1 MAKQTLFRT
10 ITAAAFLLFAL
21 LTPNLF
27 ADSYAR
33 IVRLSEVDGS
43 VQIDRN
49 TGKGFENAI
58 PNMPVTQGVRLDTGD
73 NGRAEVE
80 FENGSVLRLAD
91 HTSVEF
97 TQLSLT
103 SSGDRMSD
111 VRVNDGLVYVNYRHK
126 GDDDFRLSFATQSV
140 TLTRDVHLRLNLDQS
155 TAQLAVFK
163 GEVNI
168 HGQGESAK
176 VKKNETFT
184 LDLSDGARYELAK
197 NIEPYSDDQ
206 WDRER
211 DQYLEQYAAAQSR
224 VNSPYSYGFSDLN
237 RYGNFFDVPG
247 YGLLWRPASF
257 GAGWDPYSDG
267 YWSYYPGAGY
277 VWISSYPWGWAPYRY
292 GNWTYVPSYGWCWRP
307 GNWNQWNT
315 GIAVHNPPPT
325 WHHPIPPTRPNGG
338 GTTTVVVGQ
347 PPRRSPRTIDIDNLH
362 GGHPAPSTGL
372 RTGVPGRRDP
382 HNVNTVVVPP
392 ASGTNPPTTQTAPVT
407 TTVNPPTSRPDRH
420 TEMERRTGE
429 TREGRVDQQTMRGNR
444 NERVQTQ
451 QMQQNQTAPVQPATV
466 QPPKTMTP
474 PPTPPPQVSVQPSRP
489 SHIEAPRPMPT
500 PQPRMEAPRPAPA
513 PPPRME
519 SPRMEMPRS
528 SPPPSPRAES
538 RANPKR

>member
-10 ITAAAFLLFAL
+10 MTAAAFLLFAL
-21 LTPNLF
+21 LTPASF

-91 HTSVEF
+91 NTSVEF
-97 TQLSLT
+97 TQLSLA

-111 VRVNDGLVYVNYRHK
+111 VRVNDGLVYVNYKHK
-126 GDDDFRLSFATQSV
+126 GDDEFRLSFANQSV
-140 TLTRDVHLRLNLDQS
+140 NLTKDVHLRLNLDRA

-163 GEVNI
+163 GEVHI
-168 HGQGESAK
+168 QGQGESAR

-184 LDLSDGARYELAK
+184 LDLNDGARYELAK
-197 NIEPYSDDQ
+197 NIEPYSADE
-206 WDRER
+206 WDNER
-211 DQYLEQYAAAQSR
+211 DQYLQQYAAAQNRS
-224 VNSPYSYGFSDLN
+224 NSPYSYGFSDLD

-257 GAGWDPYSDG
+257 GVGWDPFADG

-292 GNWTYVPSYGWCWRP
+292 GNWLYVPSYGWAWRP
-307 GNWNQWNT
+307 GNWNQWNA
-315 GIAVHNPPPT
+315 GIVVHNPPPT
-325 WHHPIPPTRPNGG
+325 WHHPVPPTRPDG

-362 GGHPAPSTGL
+362 TGHPAPSTGVAN
-372 RTGVPGRRDP
+372 GPAGRRDP
-382 HNVNTVVVPP
+382 HTVNTLVVPP
-392 ASGTNPPTTQTAPVT
+392 TNGTNPAPAQTAPVT
-407 TTVNPPTSRPDRH
+407 TVTPPTSRPDRN
-420 TEMERRTGE
+420 MEIDRNTGASRQE
-429 TREGRVDQQTMRGNR
+429 RIDQQTMRGNR
-444 NERVQTQ
+444 NVQVQTQ
-451 QMQQNQTAPVQPATV
+451 QVQQQPQATPAQPAPVQPA
-466 QPPKTMTP
+466 KTMTP
-474 PPTPPPQVSVQPSRP
+474 PPSPPPQMSVQPSRP
-489 SHIEAPRPMPT
+489 SHVEMSRPAPT
-500 PQPRMEAPRPAPA
+500 PHMEAPRPAPA
-513 PPPRME
+513 PSPRME
-519 SPRMEMPRS
+519 SPRMEMPHP
-528 SPPPSPRAES
+528 SPPARSESP
-538 RANPKR
+538 KK